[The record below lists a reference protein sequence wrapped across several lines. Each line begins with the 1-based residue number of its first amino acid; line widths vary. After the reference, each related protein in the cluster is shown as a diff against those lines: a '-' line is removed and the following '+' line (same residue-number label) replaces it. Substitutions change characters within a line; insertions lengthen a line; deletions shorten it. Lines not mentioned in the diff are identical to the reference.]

1 MTLDDIIN
9 SGDPRE
15 IKRALAVKMFEHGLD
30 RNRISLIL
38 SVSESYVTKWNSIY
52 GKKDAEGLLLG
63 YMGSE
68 GYLDEFDHY
77 DIIKYIKTKETI
89 TVDEL
94 ASYITENFGVTYSSK
109 QSYYDLLHEAG
120 MSRKKTEKV
129 NPKRDEAKVVEK
141 RQEIKKKFQDNE
153 EDIKSG
159 RLVVLLEDE
168 CHLVW
173 KDALGYVW
181 GHKGER
187 VQVPITNERERQT
200 YYGVINY
207 LSHEVIVEEYDAGN
221 GKNTVD
227 FIKYLQVKHA
237 ESRLLILWD
246 GASYHKY
253 AEMRDYLKEL
263 NDGLEEK
270 DWPVTCMLLAP
281 HAPDQNFMEDIW
293 LQGKSFE
300 RTNFAKLKSFL
311 DVRVTFQEYLE
322 TTEFNFEKLFL
333 YGNFTQLI

>member
-30 RNRISLIL
+30 RNRISVIL

-129 NPKRDEAKVVEK
+129 NPKRDEAKVLEK
-141 RQEIKKKFQDNE
+141 RQEIKKNFRIMKRILSQ
-153 EDIKSG
+153 G
-159 RLVVLLEDE
+159 VLL
-168 CHLVW
+168 CCL
-173 KDALGYVW
+173 K
-181 GHKGER
+181 
-187 VQVPITNERERQT
+187 TNATWFGR
-200 YYGVINY
+200 
-207 LSHEVIVEEYDAGN
+207 
-221 GKNTVD
+221 
-227 FIKYLQVKHA
+227 
-237 ESRLLILWD
+237 
-246 GASYHKY
+246 
-253 AEMRDYLKEL
+253 
-263 NDGLEEK
+263 
-270 DWPVTCMLLAP
+270 MLLAM
-281 HAPDQNFMEDIW
+281 FGGI
-293 LQGKSFE
+293 KVSVFKF
-300 RTNFAKLKSFL
+300 R
-311 DVRVTFQEYLE
+311 
-322 TTEFNFEKLFL
+322 
-333 YGNFTQLI
+333 